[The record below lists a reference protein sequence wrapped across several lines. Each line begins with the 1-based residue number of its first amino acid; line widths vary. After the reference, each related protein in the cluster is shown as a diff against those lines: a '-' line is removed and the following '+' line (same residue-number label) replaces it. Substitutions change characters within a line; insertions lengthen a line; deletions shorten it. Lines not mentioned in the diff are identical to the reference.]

1 MSIKQSELS
10 QCGLEALSLLREFVL
25 PGEISDFVEGFGN
38 GHIND
43 TYCLTVTDA
52 AQSKRYIL
60 QRINPYVFPQ
70 AEAVMENIALILPA
84 LKAEAAKAGEDVER
98 HTLTPICC
106 RDGKNY
112 YVAQDKAVWR
122 MYLFIRDSIS
132 YEVIESPEQFRQ
144 AGAAFGKFQRALHKF
159 PAEQLHETIARFHD
173 TPARYEQLASA
184 CQADIKQR
192 AGEEKVGE
200 LLRQADRYRYVAA
213 YLMQGWQDG
222 SLPVRVTHND
232 TKLNNILF
240 DKQTKEPLCVV
251 DLDTVMPGLIA
262 FDFGDAIRAGAVT
275 AEEDEKDLS
284 KMHFVPELYFAFLD
298 GFMEQ
303 CGEFLTAKEVES
315 LAYGALILPL
325 ETGVRFLTDYLNGD
339 VYFKTAY
346 PEHNLIRAANQFR
359 LVSEIAEQ
367 LVRLQTE
374 TARRYQYKK

>member
-10 QCGLEALSLLREFVL
+10 QRGREAFSLLREFVL
-25 PGEISDFVEGFGN
+25 PGEISDFVEDFGN

-84 LKAEAAKAGEDVER
+84 LKAEAAAAGEDVER

-132 YEVIESPEQFRQ
+132 YEVIESPAQFRQ
-144 AGAAFGKFQRALHKF
+144 AGAAFGKFQKALHKF

-173 TPARYEQLASA
+173 TPARYEQLALA
-184 CQADIKQR
+184 CQEDVKQR
-192 AGEEKVGE
+192 VGEEKVGE

>member
-1 MSIKQSELS
+1 
-10 QCGLEALSLLREFVL
+10 
-25 PGEISDFVEGFGN
+25 
-38 GHIND
+38 
-43 TYCLTVTDA
+43 
-52 AQSKRYIL
+52 
-60 QRINPYVFPQ
+60 
-70 AEAVMENIALILPA
+70 
-84 LKAEAAKAGEDVER
+84 
-98 HTLTPICC
+98 
-106 RDGKNY
+106 
-112 YVAQDKAVWR
+112 
-122 MYLFIRDSIS
+122 
-132 YEVIESPEQFRQ
+132 
-144 AGAAFGKFQRALHKF
+144 
-159 PAEQLHETIARFHD
+159 
-173 TPARYEQLASA
+173 
-184 CQADIKQR
+184 
-192 AGEEKVGE
+192 
-200 LLRQADRYRYVAA
+200 
-213 YLMQGWQDG
+213 
-222 SLPVRVTHND
+222 
-232 TKLNNILF
+232 
-240 DKQTKEPLCVV
+240 
-251 DLDTVMPGLIA
+251 MPGLIA